1 MLRGGETWPVKK
13 EKQVGTFVQ
22 AVMRMIGWMCGV
34 KDVQRGSQCRSY
46 CELTE
51 TKNRR
56 YNYSDA
62 TTYVKMVWTCFKKG
76 RE

>member
-1 MLRGGETWPVKK
+1 
-13 EKQVGTFVQ
+13 
-22 AVMRMIGWMCGV
+22 MCGV